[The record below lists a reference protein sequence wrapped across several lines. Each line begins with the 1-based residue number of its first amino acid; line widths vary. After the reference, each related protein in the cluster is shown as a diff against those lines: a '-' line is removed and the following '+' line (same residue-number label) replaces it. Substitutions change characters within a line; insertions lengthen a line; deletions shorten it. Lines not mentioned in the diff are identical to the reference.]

1 MEQIL
6 RKILEENRRIGI
18 PEDLINRDIAIEE
31 YLNLKPP
38 KVIAISGFRRVGKTY
53 LCFQEMGNIGI
64 ENSLYINLED
74 ERLPERTGTLTELSR
89 VIHDFRSK
97 RLFLF
102 VDEIQNIP
110 NWSKWVRRMYDKE
123 RVNIQLI
130 ITGSSSKLS
139 SKEIPTELRGRCM
152 NIELLPLSFPEFL
165 KFKGTGIDVKSLQY
179 SDSEKNRV
187 LKILEE
193 YLRYGGM
200 PETVNYDT
208 RKKAETAREYI
219 KLIVS
224 RDIVERYKI
233 RKRQSVD
240 VLINLLLNSTYFTY
254 SKLYSSL
261 RGEYEIGKGSI
272 IRYMEYIRTS
282 YLIFETQQIYQKI
295 KPMFKSPRKIYFID
309 NSFITF
315 LSLKFSENFGRLME
329 NLVAIELQRRKSQ
342 SPLLDFYYWKDY
354 QGKEVDFV
362 LKEDSQIKELIQ
374 VCYDIK
380 DFETKEREL
389 KALVKAS
396 RELRCD
402 NLRVITWDYEAKE
415 EVRGKTIKFM
425 PLWEWLLG

>member
-6 RKILEENRRIGI
+6 KKILEENRRIGI
-18 PEDLINRDIAIEE
+18 PEDLINRDTGIRE
-31 YLNLKPP
+31 YLKLKPP
-38 KVIAISGFRRVGKTY
+38 KVIVISGFRRVGKTY
-53 LCFQEMGNIGI
+53 LCFQEIRDMGI
-64 ENSLYINLED
+64 ENSCYINLED
-74 ERLPERTGTLTELSR
+74 ERLPERTETLTELSR
-89 VIHDFRSK
+89 VIPDFRSK
-97 RLFLF
+97 KLFLF

-110 NWSKWVRRMYDKE
+110 NWSKWVRRMYDNE
-123 RVNIQLI
+123 RFNIQLI

-152 NIELLPLSFPEFL
+152 NTELFPLSFLEFL
-165 KFKGTGIDVKSLQY
+165 KFKGIEMDSESLSY
-179 SDSEKNRV
+179 SDSERNKV
-187 LKILEE
+187 LKVLEE
-193 YLRYGGM
+193 YLKYGGM
-200 PETVNYDT
+200 PEIVNYDV
-208 RKKAETAREYI
+208 RKKAETIKEYI
-219 KLIVS
+219 KLAIS

-240 VLINLLLNSTYFTY
+240 VLIKLLLNSTYFTY
-254 SKLYSSL
+254 SKLYKSL

-272 IRYMEYIRTS
+272 IRYVEYIKTS
-282 YLIFETQQIYQKI
+282 YLIFEIQQIHRKV
-295 KPMFKSPRKIYFID
+295 KPTLKSPRKVYFID

-342 SPLLDFYYWKDY
+342 ASFDLYYWKDY

-362 LKEDSQIKELIQ
+362 LKEDLRVKELIQ
-374 VCYDIK
+374 VCYDVG

-396 RELRCD
+396 KELRCD

-415 EVRGKTIKFM
+415 EVKGKKIKFM
-425 PLWEWLLG
+425 PLWKWLLE